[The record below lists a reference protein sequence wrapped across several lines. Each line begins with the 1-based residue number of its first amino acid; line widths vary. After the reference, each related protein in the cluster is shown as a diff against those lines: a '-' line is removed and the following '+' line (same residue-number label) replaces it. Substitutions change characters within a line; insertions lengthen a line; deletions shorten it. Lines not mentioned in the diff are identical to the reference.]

1 MQRLNLYL
9 IDMKYIRDLHRI
21 DDNVPSVSP
30 QIGKESRVFL
40 GVVVLCNGKKY
51 CVPLSHPKKKHNHMR
66 GSIDFTKV
74 YDGDKMIGVLNFN
87 LMLPVSDIVL
97 QPVDLKIHRNDSES
111 IRHYKRLCQ
120 KEIDWC
126 RKHQDDI
133 VNKANVLYSM
143 YTSDQKFSARPRCLK
158 FPELEKACK
167 KYEDKHT

>member
-1 MQRLNLYL
+1 
-9 IDMKYIRDLHRI
+9 MKYIRDLHRI

-133 VNKANVLYSM
+133 VNKANVLTVCILLIRSFLLDHAASNSLSSKKPAKSM
-143 YTSDQKFSARPRCLK
+143 KINIHKQ
-158 FPELEKACK
+158 
-167 KYEDKHT
+167 